1 MEIVLKVCAIAVV
14 GALSVTVLKRS
25 LSEMA
30 VAATVT
36 TLIVIVLTSAG
47 LIGTVIKLVYELAGR
62 AGISSEL
69 LQPLIKCVGISIVTK
84 LGCDVCRD
92 GGVSSAATYIEFV
105 GGAAAIVIAAP
116 LMMTVLDM
124 IT

>member
-1 MEIVLKVCAIAVV
+1 MEIVLKVCVIAVV

>member
-1 MEIVLKVCAIAVV
+1 
-14 GALSVTVLKRS
+14 
-25 LSEMA
+25 MA

>member
-1 MEIVLKVCAIAVV
+1 MELVLKVCAVAVV
-14 GALSVTVLKRS
+14 GALTVTVLKRG
-25 LSEMA
+25 LAEMA
-30 VAATVT
+30 VVAGIVT
-36 TLIVIVLTSAG
+36 LGAVVFVSAG
-47 LIGTVIKLVYELAGR
+47 LIGTVVKLVYELAGR
-62 AGISSEL
+62 SGISNEL

-92 GGVSSAATYIEFV
+92 GGVSSAATYIELV
-105 GGAAAIVIAAP
+105 GGAAAIVIVAP